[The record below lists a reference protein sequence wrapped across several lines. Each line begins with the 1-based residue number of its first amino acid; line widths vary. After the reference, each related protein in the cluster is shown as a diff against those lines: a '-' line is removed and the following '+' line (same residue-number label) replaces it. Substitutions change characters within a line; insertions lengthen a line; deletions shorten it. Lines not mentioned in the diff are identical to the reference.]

1 MIKYLIG
8 FLLISLQVQGQ
19 QRPNII
25 YIMSDDHDADAI
37 SAYSDKI
44 LQTPNIDRLAKE
56 GMRFT
61 KNFVSNSICG
71 PVRATLLTGQHSHLN
86 GVKDNQTRFDST
98 KATLPRIL
106 QDNGYQTALVG
117 KWHLHSY
124 PVGFDFWKI
133 LPGQGLY
140 MEPRFISM
148 KGDTL
153 TQHGYATDVIT
164 DEAIQ

>member
-1 MIKYLIG
+1 MC
-8 FLLISLQVQGQ
+8 SQVQGQ

-37 SAYSDKI
+37 SAYSEKI

-106 QDNGYQTALVG
+106 QAD
-117 KWHLHSY
+117 
-124 PVGFDFWKI
+124 
-133 LPGQGLY
+133 
-140 MEPRFISM
+140 
-148 KGDTL
+148 
-153 TQHGYATDVIT
+153 
-164 DEAIQ
+164 